1 MAVTAVA
8 GPALACTVC
17 IALPEDTLT
26 DRVWAADTVVLAR
39 PDPATPFVYR
49 VEQTLS
55 GSAAPA
61 VDLLIDSVERQRMA
75 VDPHRVAL
83 LLHGPD
89 GWQIGGHGGPEL
101 AHLARRV
108 RDHAADWSDA
118 VNDPDRVAAFA
129 ALHAHPDP
137 VIRRVALSEL
147 ARAPYASLRGIA
159 VGLEVDWLAARL
171 DETAWYPW
179 HPILVQLLG
188 LHADPAAHALVR
200 SRAFD
205 VAADM
210 RAPWLMALVEIDG
223 KAGIDRILATR
234 PQGDAAIAATRAL
247 VAHADPDHD
256 LAPDLA
262 AALRT
267 LGAGDPA
274 VAAEAVAGLRALGD
288 WSFGPEVAGLLAGEH
303 VAEPGAAFALRIY
316 LLTAQAMH
324 RTAVAQTGPDHR

>member
-1 MAVTAVA
+1 M
-8 GPALACTVC
+8 ACTVC

-39 PDPATPFVYR
+39 PDPSAPFVYR
-49 VEQTLS
+49 VEQILS
-55 GSAAPA
+55 GSATPA
-61 VDLLIDSVERQRMA
+61 VDLLINSVERDRMA
-75 VDPHRVAL
+75 TDPHRVAL

-89 GWQIGGHGGPEL
+89 GWQIGGHGGPDL
-101 AHLARRV
+101 AHLARRML
-108 RDHAADWSDA
+108 DHADDWSDA
-118 VNDPDRVAAFA
+118 ANDPDRTAAFA

-147 ARAPYASLRGIA
+147 SRAPYADLRGIEVA
-159 VGLEVDWLAARL
+159 LDVDWLAARL
-171 DETAWYPW
+171 AEAEWYPW
-179 HPILVQLLG
+179 RPILVQLLG
-188 LHADPAAHALVR
+188 LHADPAARALVR

-205 VAADM
+205 VAADA

-223 KAGIDRILATR
+223 KAGIGRILATR
-234 PQGDAAIAATRAL
+234 PQGEAAIAATRAL
-247 VAHADPDHD
+247 VAHADPGHD

-267 LGAGDPA
+267 LAAGYPA

-288 WSFGPEVAGLLAGEH
+288 WSFGPQVADQLAGGY

-324 RTAVAQTGPDHR
+324 RTAVAQTGPDRR